1 VTADLSVMAIANC
14 IGTASES
21 MEPLSHIVAWVACP
35 GSAQLRT
42 ASVKLQTPNACFAAC
57 TGSDSFDADTPTKSS
72 DLEIRM
78 LTVADI
84 SAYGSMVNVK
94 EFWSIGSSWS
104 SLSAAPS
111 GPMKLFITRTATAR
125 TTDSKTSNS
134 GPAISLMDSAS
145 RTNSSG
151 HGRSSLA
158 TAEFIGEQL
167 MAHLSEVAA

>member
-84 SAYGSMVNVK
+84 SAYHKNGNRQDNRL
-94 EFWSIGSSWS
+94 ENLELWS
-104 SLSAAPS
+104 SHQPY
-111 GPMKLFITRTATAR
+111 GQRIEDKLVWAR
-125 TTDSKTSNS
+125 EIIARY
-134 GPAISLMDSAS
+134 G
-145 RTNSSG
+145 
-151 HGRSSLA
+151 
-158 TAEFIGEQL
+158 
-167 MAHLSEVAA
+167 